1 MLFLL
6 WLIFNLNLLLL
17 VDRVI
22 SATLIPYT
30 SINNNI
36 SRSIYY
42 CRYTGGYLPILLY
55 LNTSCAQC
63 FAFIFPDHDLRLYEH
78 WLVHKLDLPKLT
90 LDPHSISKKNMVQ
103 GRFDITNHNS
113 ARDHMIQINSDIKFY
128 DPDFENL
135 KSPVFDYFRNDLEK
149 KSWIDC
155 CKAAKDCCDTHKI
168 ESHMLTPPAFD
179 SLNYS
184 ANSAC
189 PATWDGWLCWS
200 TSKVNNIILM
210 QCPNYIHG
218 GKFHISLGAKATKLC
233 QTNNT
238 WFKVFDPS
246 QNAYKEWSNYSQCL
260 KIDLYYRRQYVRIV
274 AYIISILAILPAL
287 FIFKIFR
294 LVRCTRVVLHEN
306 LMVSFLLRG
315 ITVIIFDSLYIS
327 QQNKWDESIGISAKW
342 CNYFAFLNKYLL
354 ITTYCWMFNEGVYLY
369 NILIFAL
376 NVKDS
381 IKLYLAFGWGFPLI
395 PLVIYVGLKWSRDH
409 LGCWIM
415 TASLTDWVINS
426 ICIIILLINVI
437 FLIQIIKIIVVK
449 LKSGQQKEHLWYRQ
463 TLKAVLFL
471 VPLFGIQ
478 ILLTLY
484 RPPLTNGFLEVYHIL
499 NSLLEGLQVIN
510 KFRTRLRKES
520 DGANCHR
527 SLIPGSISKIINEPI
542 PLCT

>member
-260 KIDLYYRRQYVRIV
+260 KID
-274 AYIISILAILPAL
+274 
-287 FIFKIFR
+287 
-294 LVRCTRVVLHEN
+294 
-306 LMVSFLLRG
+306 
-315 ITVIIFDSLYIS
+315 
-327 QQNKWDESIGISAKW
+327 KW

-499 NSLLEGLQVIN
+499 NSLLEGLQGFSVALILCYLNGEVIN